1 MSIVVSAQ
9 SDPARLTS
17 AVRAAISAIDP
28 DQPIFEMQTLDDAR
42 AGNQAPARLSTSLL
56 GFFGGLA
63 LLLAA
68 VGIYGVVSYRVG
80 QRTRELG
87 IRVALGAQRSDLL
100 RLVLGKGGLMIFV
113 GAVLGLAGALFLTRL
128 MASLLYGISPR
139 DPLTFSAVTLL
150 LTGVGFLASYIP
162 ARRASKVDPTIALR
176 CE

>member
-1 MSIVVSAQ
+1 
-9 SDPARLTS
+9 
-17 AVRAAISAIDP
+17 
-28 DQPIFEMQTLDDAR
+28 
-42 AGNQAPARLSTSLL
+42 L

-87 IRVALGAQRSDLL
+87 IRMALGAQRSDLL

-113 GAVLGLAGALFLTRL
+113 GAVLGLAGALLLTRL

-139 DPLTFSAVTLL
+139 DPLTFLGVTVLL
-150 LTGVGFLASYIP
+150 AGVGLLATYIP
-162 ARRASKVDPTIALR
+162 ARRASKVDPTLALR